1 MHIALHDFAYG
12 GYGPGVQ
19 LDQDVVVDWSAIMVP
34 GCVCTLHVSYK
45 LRKVVI
51 GEMSAVR

>member
-1 MHIALHDFAYG
+1 MHIALDDFAYG

-19 LDQDVVVDWSAIMVP
+19 LDQDVVVDWSAFMVH

-51 GEMSAVR
+51 GEMSAV